1 MRIISHDQQPT
12 EEWRAGV
19 LTRMRVSALTDAVQL
34 CIFEQ
39 WCEPGTGA
47 RTHLHHV
54 EEVLTIVAGQAEFWV
69 GEERQ
74 RVSAGQSVLVPAGL
88 KHGFSNVGD
97 SILHLQA
104 VLAAPYFEMSLEKGS
119 EPTRR
124 WAKSIGEQR
133 E

>member
-1 MRIISHDQQPT
+1 
-12 EEWRAGV
+12 
-19 LTRMRVSALTDAVQL
+19 
-34 CIFEQ
+34 
-39 WCEPGTGA
+39 
-47 RTHLHHV
+47 
-54 EEVLTIVAGQAEFWV
+54 V

-97 SILHLQA
+97 SILHLEA

-124 WAKSIGEQR
+124 WAKPIGEQR